1 VRSRPGNRIDRE
13 VATFDVTL
21 ADEQGDVLVELEG
34 YQMRRLPS
42 GSALGQMRVGGRLR
56 PSAGGAA
63 HAHAP
68 TPAERVFLETFAN
81 GIRIEEGAEALERAL
96 AAPTGGPLVV
106 SSIDLA
112 RWRDRLERAC
122 AAEIESPTVT
132 FARPEL
138 ESEYEAPRDEIEK
151 QLASWWQELLGVDRV
166 GIRDDFFALGGHSLI
181 AVRLFAKIKK
191 QWGVDA
197 PISVLFEAPTIA
209 KVSDLLRAELGS
221 LDAGAP
227 PPAPRGPK
235 HRFLVA
241 MNEVGATRKS
251 PFFLVSGM
259 FGNVLNL
266 RHLAAHLGK
275 DQPVYALQAKGLYGE
290 DEPHRRFEEMAADY
304 LREVRTV
311 QPEGPYLLGG
321 FSGGGITAFE
331 MAQQLVAEGEEV
343 AALILLDSR
352 PPPKDCPHPSP
363 RDRALIQW
371 QRLRRK
377 GPAYVAEW
385 AIDRAR
391 WELGKRQRRRQ
402 PQQREL
408 TPAEFR
414 SEQIELAFREALA
427 HYALRPYPGKLVL
440 FRPPLD
446 TAHDLGGG
454 RVANSERELVEHA
467 NFWRA
472 WAPGGV
478 DVHVVPGDH
487 DAMVLEPSVRVL
499 AARVR
504 AVLEEAQLGKSEH
517 GGR

>member
-1 VRSRPGNRIDRE
+1 
-13 VATFDVTL
+13 
-21 ADEQGDVLVELEG
+21 
-34 YQMRRLPS
+34 
-42 GSALGQMRVGGRLR
+42 
-56 PSAGGAA
+56 
-63 HAHAP
+63 
-68 TPAERVFLETFAN
+68 
-81 GIRIEEGAEALERAL
+81 
-96 AAPTGGPLVV
+96 
-106 SSIDLA
+106 
-112 RWRDRLERAC
+112 
-122 AAEIESPTVT
+122 
-132 FARPEL
+132 
-138 ESEYEAPRDEIEK
+138 
-151 QLASWWQELLGVDRV
+151 
-166 GIRDDFFALGGHSLI
+166 
-181 AVRLFAKIKK
+181 
-191 QWGVDA
+191 
-197 PISVLFEAPTIA
+197 
-209 KVSDLLRAELGS
+209 
-221 LDAGAP
+221 
-227 PPAPRGPK
+227 
-235 HRFLVA
+235 
-241 MNEVGATRKS
+241 
-251 PFFLVSGM
+251 M